1 MVVLINAENL
11 RQDKI
16 RFSLIVELLL
26 TFKSSPN
33 MVREVKNMSP
43 SFTKIASRS
52 FTVSYS
58 LMEIVKPTLSQ
69 RGQSLI
75 NFAYS

>member
-58 LMEIVKPTLSQ
+58 LMEIAKPTLSQ

-75 NFAYS
+75 NFSYS